1 MDGDCK
7 IMDELNKARVYGDT
21 PILKNKCANHMVK
34 RGYNGVKG
42 LGYFWTM
49 NHELG
54 KVILKVRA
62 ALAKTGASGTNE
74 KKQRGRGKGR
84 SSSRGRARSSSK
96 GRGQSC
102 TQADSDQGPATQG
115 DSDQGPATVVL
126 RDENGDP
133 DESVPLGSM
142 EPLPPL
148 NESICNQLLKLKQPS
163 LTSYFKPMLSHVPII
178 PNTDEIP
185 TPRIRTPRQS
195 VTKTGKNIKGQQKG
209 KGSVRTIDNFFQVQK
224 RPSGA
229 RDSGGP
235 AQGEQTAPSTSG
247 SALSEKDPQGTR
259 RSARI
264 VTKDPCNYSQ
274 DDSPHDSSV
283 EQEADWS
290 MDLEVAGSQPVAASI
305 PEPAAACPTPPT
317 FEVPSWLKKHRY
329 PSRTNTKFVLRHIFT
344 NQFCHKVA
352 AKYRL
357 AVYSH
362 CKEGIEAQ
370 SRAVL
375 SIPFHEL
382 DHIDTTVAQK
392 QHYHRYC
399 GDYCGFKR

>member
-1 MDGDCK
+1 
-7 IMDELNKARVYGDT
+7 
-21 PILKNKCANHMVK
+21 MVK

-49 NHELG
+49 DHELG

-74 KKQRGRGKGR
+74 KKQRGRGRGR

-115 DSDQGPATVVL
+115 DSDQGPATIVL

-148 NESICNQLLKLKQPS
+148 NQSIRNQLLKLKQPP
-163 LTSYFKPMLSHVPII
+163 LTSFFKPMLSHVPVL
-178 PNTDEIP
+178 PNTKEIP
-185 TPRIRTPRQS
+185 IPPTHGPIQSEPKQS
-195 VTKTGKNIKGQQKG
+195 VPKKGKNKKGQQKG
-209 KGSVRTIDNFFQVQK
+209 KGSVRTIEHFFQAQK
-224 RPSGA
+224 HPSGA
-229 RDSGGP
+229 RVSGGP
-235 AQGEQTAPSTSG
+235 AQGEQTADSTSG
-247 SALSEKDPQGTR
+247 SALSEKDPQGSR

-264 VTKDPCNYSQ
+264 ATKEPCNYSQ

-317 FEVPSWLKKHRY
+317 FEVPSWLKEHRY
-329 PSRTNTKFVLRHIFT
+329 PSRINTKYVLRHIFT
-344 NQFCHKVA
+344 NQFC
-352 AKYRL
+352 
-357 AVYSH
+357 
-362 CKEGIEAQ
+362 CKIMY
-370 SRAVL
+370 L
-375 SIPFHEL
+375 SKHWL
-382 DHIDTTVAQK
+382 
-392 QHYHRYC
+392 HR
-399 GDYCGFKR
+399 CGFYSVCVHGYGLMCTHIYVVIVTKKNEHTGDTHWRESISMQLMCLTYIV